1 MPRGTAGT
9 MAMLMSQMG
18 QRRADATRQQGA
30 IWGNLTANIGQNINR
45 TMGQIVNHQMNAPY
59 RDLAARQAE
68 RMEGDAA
75 GTSAVDAAL
84 SARGGDRTAAAG
96 DLFAG
101 GHGRQGTEQL
111 RQGGAD
117 RIARLKAEAT
127 EIQRSMSVIGGI
139 GRDAAHMTPDKYPQF
154 HAIVQQHATEA
165 KVDPK
170 WLATYLPDPKSA
182 VGPNGQFTPEA
193 RQRMRDLGGI
203 LGKVEAYGAAVAPVV
218 AQGVDPRQAAESVRA
233 LYDAGSEVFG
243 DISSV
248 DQFES
253 AMGAFPQE
261 MQGTMRQLFGF
272 VASSLQDSG
281 INPLSPPAA
290 VDKPPRPHALQYKD
304 DGVFDPNTGKLK
316 QHEPG
321 AGPPAETPGPETDDV
336 AMRSFYSSEFKRLQE
351 TIENSPFDEERTA
364 ELNGLAEDFRSVYQA
379 SIEGRNP
386 NLPKKGTWQ
395 VVGADGQEY
404 QVDLTGLSAA
414 QRRNFEKATQ
424 DGDVRILR
432 PIY

>member
-18 QRRADATRQQGA
+18 QRRADATRRQGA
-30 IWGNLTANIGQNINR
+30 IWGNMTAQLGQQVNQ

-84 SARGGDRTAAAG
+84 SAHEGDRNAAAT
-96 DLFAG
+96 DLFAA

-117 RIARLKAEAT
+117 RIAQLKAEAT

-139 GRDAAHMTPDKYPQF
+139 GRDAAHMTPDRYPQF

-218 AQGVDPRQAAESVRA
+218 AKGVDPKVAAERVKA
-233 LYDAGSEVFG
+233 LYDAGEEVFG

-253 AMGAFPQE
+253 AMGAFPDE
-261 MQGTMRQLFGF
+261 IQGTMRQLFGF

-281 INPLSPPAA
+281 INPLSPPAEP
-290 VDKPPRPHALQYKD
+290 DKPPRPHALQYNKA
-304 DGVFDPNTGKLK
+304 GVFDPNTGGLTP
-316 QHEPG
+316 HEV
-321 AGPPAETPGPETDDV
+321 ETEDEPETDDV
-336 AMRSFYSSEFKRLQE
+336 AMRSFYSKEFTRLQE

>member
-1 MPRGTAGT
+1 
-9 MAMLMSQMG
+9 MAMLMSNMG
-18 QRRADATRQQGA
+18 RRRADAARQQGN
-30 IWGNLTANIGQNINR
+30 IWGSMTAGIGKNISQ
-45 TMGQIVNHQMNAPY
+45 TMGQIVSHQINEPY
-59 RDLAARQAE
+59 RKLAGQQAD
-68 RMEGDAA
+68 RMESGAA

-101 GHGRQGTEQL
+101 GHGRLGADQL

-117 RIARLKAEAT
+117 RVAVLQEEAT

-170 WLATYLPDPKSA
+170 WLSTYLPDPKSA
-182 VGPNGQFTPEA
+182 VGQDGKFTPEA
-193 RQRMRDLGGI
+193 RQRMRDLGGM

-218 AQGVDPRQAAESVRA
+218 ARGVDPQVAAERVQA

-261 MQGTMRQLFGF
+261 MHGTMRQLFGF

-281 INPLSPPAA
+281 INPLSPPSEP
-290 VDKPPRPHALQYKD
+290 DKPPRPHALQYKN
-304 DGVFDPNTGKLK
+304 DGVFDPNSGKLTS
-316 QHEPG
+316 HAPG
-321 AGPPAETPGPETDDV
+321 TGPPDDDEDDKV
-336 AMRSFYSSEFKRLQE
+336 AIRAFYSKEFGRLQDE
-351 TIENSPFDEERTA
+351 IDNNPFDEERKST
-364 ELNGLAEDFRSVYQA
+364 LQGLSEDFRSVYQA
-379 SIEGRNP
+379 RIEGRNP
-386 NLPKKGTWQ
+386 NLPKSGTWQ
-395 VVGADGQEY
+395 IVGADGQPY
-404 QVDLTGLSAA
+404 DIDVASLTAS
-414 QRRNFEKATQ
+414 QRRNFDKATR
-424 DGDVRILR
+424 DGTVQILR
-432 PIY
+432 PVY